1 MLSREVGLIGG
12 TSAERQ
18 RARMRSGDAVREVDL
33 VARLRQRDVRAFEVL
48 YAIYRPKLRRFLS
61 NLIRR
66 PHLVEE
72 VVSDTMMVVWERID
86 GFKGDSSL
94 STWIFA
100 IAYRKARRAMSRAD
114 EPVSDDERRD
124 QTSDAPNPED
134 AVGNQ
139 HKRSMLLRALNALS
153 ADHRAVVDLTYF
165 QELSYR
171 EIAEVMAC
179 PVDTVKTRM
188 FHARR
193 HLKRIL
199 AGNKVDWL

>member
-1 MLSREVGLIGG
+1 MFSRDVGLTEGA
-12 TSAERQ
+12 SAERQ
-18 RARMRSGDAVREVDL
+18 RVGVRHGDAICEVDL
-33 VARLRQRDVRAFEVL
+33 IARVKQRDVRAFEVL
-48 YAIYRPKLRRFLS
+48 YATYRPKLRRFLS

-72 VVSDTMMVVWERID
+72 VVSDTMMVVWEGID

-165 QELSYR
+165 QELNYR

-199 AGNKVDWL
+199 AGDKGDWL

>member
-1 MLSREVGLIGG
+1 MIEGATVG
-12 TSAERQ
+12 ER
-18 RARMRSGDAVREVDL
+18 RDHARSGDANRESDL
-33 VARLRQRDVRAFEVL
+33 LARIRQRDVRAFEVL
-48 YAIYRPKLRRFLS
+48 YANYRPKLRRFLS
-61 NLIRR
+61 NLVRR
-66 PHLVEE
+66 PHVVEE

-114 EPVSDDERRD
+114 EPVSDDERTD
-124 QTSDAPNPED
+124 QASDADSPED
-134 AVGNQ
+134 AVGIE
-139 HKRSMLLRALNALS
+139 HMKSVLRGALYALS

-165 QELSYR
+165 HELSYR

-179 PVDTVKTRM
+179 PIDTVKTRM

-199 AGNKVDWL
+199 AGDKADWL